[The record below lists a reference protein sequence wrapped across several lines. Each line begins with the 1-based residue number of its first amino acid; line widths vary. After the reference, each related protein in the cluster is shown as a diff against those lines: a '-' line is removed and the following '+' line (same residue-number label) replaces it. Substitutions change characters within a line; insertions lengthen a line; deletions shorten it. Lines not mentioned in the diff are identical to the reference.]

1 MSRDGRNFTSDNVT
15 GVAPAI
21 IEAILAANRGR
32 VRSYGDDPITA
43 RLAALA
49 ATVFETELA
58 IFPVATGTA
67 ANALALATLV
77 PPYGSVIAYDL
88 AHIVTDECG
97 APEFFSGG
105 AKLLGLPAAHGTIR
119 PEQLAPLLAT
129 TVAAG
134 VHAAQPAAISLTQAT
149 ECGTLYSPA
158 AIAEIAGVAKRHGL
172 RMHMDGARL
181 ANAIAR
187 LGCSPAEAT
196 WKAGIDVLSL
206 GATKNGALAA
216 EAVVFFDRDLA
227 QGFAERRKRAGH
239 LFSKQRFVSAQ
250 LEAYFTDGLWLA
262 NATHANRLAD
272 RLGAGLAALP
282 GVSLTHAVE
291 ANEIFA
297 VLPDRMIDG
306 LVADGFAFY
315 RWPAEGGQGIRLVT
329 AFDSD
334 DEDVDAFLATAGRH
348 AEAASPGPGRA
359 RKAG

>member
-1 MSRDGRNFTSDNVT
+1 
-15 GVAPAI
+15 
-21 IEAILAANRGR
+21 
-32 VRSYGDDPITA
+32 
-43 RLAALA
+43 
-49 ATVFETELA
+49 
-58 IFPVATGTA
+58 
-67 ANALALATLV
+67 
-77 PPYGSVIAYDL
+77 
-88 AHIVTDECG
+88 
-97 APEFFSGG
+97 
-105 AKLLGLPAAHGTIR
+105 
-119 PEQLAPLLAT
+119 
-129 TVAAG
+129 
-134 VHAAQPAAISLTQAT
+134 
-149 ECGTLYSPA
+149 
-158 AIAEIAGVAKRHGL
+158 
-172 RMHMDGARL
+172 MDGARL

-227 QGFAERRKRAGH
+227 QGFAERRKRGGH